1 MKAKL
6 TDAYGTMQDG
16 TVWADREGEGE
27 NRRPKGFTTLGL
39 FATLLD
45 PRTKSLR
52 GVGPIDKEAII
63 AGLTQYAVQQLQN
76 VEPAADQNVPNVVAP
91 DDFYD
96 NIFLDQAAVHNEA
109 DNGILQNNNLEDT
122 IAAELL
128 LYNQEQQM
136 PRRVLL
142 PNGNYEHSN
151 PLNWWRVNQFRY
163 PNLAVIARRVLA
175 IPATSAPV
183 ERLFSVAGLTIA
195 NDRARLLPELAEDL
209 IFIHEAFDL

>member
-1 MKAKL
+1 
-6 TDAYGTMQDG
+6 
-16 TVWADREGEGE
+16 
-27 NRRPKGFTTLGL
+27 
-39 FATLLD
+39 
-45 PRTKSLR
+45 
-52 GVGPIDKEAII
+52 
-63 AGLTQYAVQQLQN
+63 VQQLQN